1 MPLPAGRLSEGA
13 IGWRTRSVE
22 FATAVLVLLVVIA
35 LGLAWNLVADRRG
48 RRR

>member
-1 MPLPAGRLSEGA
+1 M
-13 IGWRTRSVE
+13 RSVE

-35 LGLAWNLVADRRG
+35 LGLAWNMVVDWRG

>member
-1 MPLPAGRLSEGA
+1 MSEGA
-13 IGWRTRSVE
+13 IGWRMRSVE

-35 LGLAWNLVADRRG
+35 VGLAWNMVADWRG